1 MSESIYVDDDS
12 PYESVPET
20 QALPQTSNPR
30 QRPIG
35 QKKKL
40 MSSLGVVSNFK
51 LGQVVPNPSQVS
63 APASNSL
70 NFGVPTN
77 PKPVSS
83 QKVSHY
89 IDARC
94 AI

>member
-1 MSESIYVDDDS
+1 MNAHRMSESIYVDDDS

-51 LGQVVPNPSQVS
+51 LGQVVPNPSQVRWR
-63 APASNSL
+63 SNSKR
-70 NFGVPTN
+70 P
-77 PKPVSS
+77 S
-83 QKVSHY
+83 QVRK
-89 IDARC
+89 C
-94 AI
+94 NKQMAINK